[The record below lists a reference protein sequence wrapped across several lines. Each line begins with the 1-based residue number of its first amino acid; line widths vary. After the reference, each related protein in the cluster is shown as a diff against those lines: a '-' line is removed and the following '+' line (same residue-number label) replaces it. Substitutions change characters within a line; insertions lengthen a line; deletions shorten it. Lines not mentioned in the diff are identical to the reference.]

1 MLAHKLL
8 GDGAVGAVVGAEIVD
23 SADRADHRDS
33 LVHSI
38 AGENSA
44 FDLAEL
50 DTQTSE
56 LDLIVASAQDDN
68 VAVVCPARVV
78 ARPVDSLAVVK
89 PEALFGQLWIIEI
102 AVGNTRA
109 ANIQLADNTRGQ
121 RISVRVNDI
130 LPDIQQ
136 RSAYANLVCVCQLLG
151 VAGNGDFR
159 RAVCIEDT
167 RLGDFFQ
174 VLEQLWRILF
184 AAAHDYSALRE
195 HRLECVEQH
204 ILLNARRRSI
214 YHVATRALKQCAELH
229 RVLGFVLVGEYERQ
243 TVAQRRGGFLKRH
256 IEGHGG
262 YRNIDASFVLQRV
275 YMRVFG
281 ERSEVIRDARV
292 SDDNALRSA
301 RGA

>member
-68 VAVVCPARVV
+68 VSVVCPARIV
-78 ARPVDSLAVVK
+78 ARPVNSLAVVK

-121 RISVRVNDI
+121 RISVRVDDI

-136 RSAYANLVCVCQLLG
+136 RSAYANLVGMRKLLG
-151 VAGNGDFR
+151 IAGNCDFR
-159 RAVCIEDT
+159 WAVGIEDT

-174 VLEQLWRILF
+174 VFEQLWRILF

-195 HRLECVEQH
+195 HRLERVEQH
-204 ILLNARRRSI
+204 ILLNARWCRVDHIAAR
-214 YHVATRALKQCAELH
+214 TLKQRAKLH
-229 RVLGFVLVGEYERQ
+229 RILGFVLVSEHECQ
-243 TVAQRRGGFLKRH
+243 TVAQRRGGFLERHIKRH
-256 IEGHGG
+256 CG
-262 YRNIDASFVLQRV
+262 YRNIDTSFVLQRV

-281 ERSEVIRDARV
+281 ERSEVIRDARMLYY
-292 SDDNALRSA
+292 NALRSA